1 MTVNKVTKDSIRLIK
16 PGCKKIY
23 VPGSGLKIRS
33 AQALAYQMNSN
44 KEVEDGYKIV
54 TSADFKN
61 GTLVISKVKE

>member
-16 PGCKKIY
+16 LGVRRFMYPAQ
-23 VPGSGLKIRS
+23 LKIRS